1 MVLEIGEKLFIIAR
15 RLFDKDLHR
24 HFVGEV
30 VACNNSL
37 ARIRGYAFVY
47 DDNSNNFVR
56 RQELRTRIFSLTDA
70 GYIINLLPE
79 DADLEKIHYVTDQE
93 NHRMITDGKT
103 FSVNVSEFSA
113 VR

>member
-1 MVLEIGEKLFIIAR
+1 MVLEIGEKLYIISR
-15 RLFDKDLHR
+15 RLFEKDLRR

-30 VACNNSL
+30 VGCNSSQ

-56 RQELRTRIFSLTDA
+56 REELRTRIFSLTDA

-79 DADLEKIHYVTDQE
+79 DTVLEDIRYVTDQE
-93 NHRMITDGKT
+93 NHRLITDGKI
-103 FSVNVSEFSA
+103 FNMNVSEFSA